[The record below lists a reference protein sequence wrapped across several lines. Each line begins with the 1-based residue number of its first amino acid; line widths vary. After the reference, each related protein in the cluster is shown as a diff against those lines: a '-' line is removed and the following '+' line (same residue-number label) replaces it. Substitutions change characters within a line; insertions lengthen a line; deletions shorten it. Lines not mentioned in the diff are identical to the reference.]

1 MVKKKLFDKC
11 VGLLEESGLGENAVC
26 EVTWVFEDVA
36 EGEDITPEQEKR
48 ISDIVTRR
56 CEGYPLQYL
65 LGQWEFYG
73 LPFKVGEGVLI
84 PRQDTETI
92 VDTALKMF
100 AGKKDI
106 TVIDLCSGSGC
117 IGITLERKLDC
128 GRAVCVEKSEKAAEY
143 LRENISLNGS
153 GAEIVMGDVTDEK
166 LVEDMPEADLIVC
179 NPPYLTTEDMDA
191 LQREVTLS
199 LRKLFSAVRTAWTS
213 IVR

>member
-1 MVKKKLFDKC
+1 M
-11 VGLLEESGLGENAVC
+11 
-26 EVTWVFEDVA
+26 
-36 EGEDITPEQEKR
+36 
-48 ISDIVTRR
+48 
-56 CEGYPLQYL
+56 QYL

-128 GRAVCVEKSEKAAEY
+128 GRAVCVESLKRRQS
-143 LRENISLNGS
+143 IS
-153 GAEIVMGDVTDEK
+153 
-166 LVEDMPEADLIVC
+166 
-179 NPPYLTTEDMDA
+179 
-191 LQREVTLS
+191 
-199 LRKLFSAVRTAWTS
+199 VR
-213 IVR
+213 I